1 MPLQSGESRRDTQTG
16 LAANNAKVPA
26 TRQTRR
32 RQDDFRPNHSRIVPT
47 MSPALTLCVS
57 GEDGSSHLR
66 SAIRSPT
73 SSKLGSKING
83 RSATVRQVRITS
95 VLDELEASQEECLAL
110 RDQVDTQAALTKLR
124 SMYYAKLPLDSASAQ
139 MVRLGG
145 TSPCSAPPPLIA
157 VQSTRLS
164 IPTPALIRGET
175 RAARR

>member
-1 MPLQSGESRRDTQTG
+1 
-16 LAANNAKVPA
+16 
-26 TRQTRR
+26 
-32 RQDDFRPNHSRIVPT
+32 

-73 SSKLGSKING
+73 SSKLGSKRNG

-95 VLDELEASQEECLAL
+95 VLDELQASQEECLGL
-110 RDQVDTQAALTKLR
+110 RDQVDTQAAVIDRLRGLRDQVHTQAAVIKLR
-124 SMYYAKLPLDSASAQ
+124 SMYYAQLPLDSASAQ
-139 MVRLGG
+139 MIRLGG
-145 TSPCSAPPPLIA
+145 TAPCSAPPPLIA